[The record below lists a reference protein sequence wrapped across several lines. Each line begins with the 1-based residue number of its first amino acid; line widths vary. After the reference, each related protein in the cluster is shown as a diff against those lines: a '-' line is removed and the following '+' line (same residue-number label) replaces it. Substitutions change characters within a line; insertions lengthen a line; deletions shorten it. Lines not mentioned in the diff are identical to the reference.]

1 MKSFSL
7 EKMIGGWFVGG
18 FTPTSFST
26 KACEVAVKRYSKGDK
41 EGKHYHKIAT
51 EITLVLEGQVKM
63 FDQVWNEGDI
73 ISIEPNEATAFEAL
87 EDTITVVVKIPGA
100 LDDKYLV

>member
-1 MKSFSL
+1 MALHQLLLAQKLVRLLSSDIQRVI
-7 EKMIGGWFVGG
+7 K
-18 FTPTSFST
+18 
-26 KACEVAVKRYSKGDK
+26 
-41 EGKHYHKIAT
+41 KIAT